1 MKNKTLKY
9 IVLASFALTPVFVF
23 AAPLDGL
30 RGLLVE
36 FSKFIN
42 LFIQIIFGLAMI
54 YFFWGLSQFILHSS
68 DPKKLA
74 EGRSKMVWG
83 IVAIFV
89 FLSIY
94 GIIYFIGNT
103 LGIGVGGNINP
114 SSGIITPGS
123 TSGGSGG
130 NPCPALYC

>member
-1 MKNKTLKY
+1 MKNKILKY
-9 IVLASFALTPVFVF
+9 ISLITTVLTPAFAY

-30 RGLLVE
+30 KGLLIT
-36 FSKFIN
+36 FGGFIN
-42 LFIQIIFGLAMI
+42 ILIRIIFGLAMI
-54 YFFWGLSQFILHSS
+54 YFFWGLSQFILHSG

-94 GIIYFIGNT
+94 GIIYFIGNI
-103 LGIGVGGNINP
+103 LGINIGGGFNATT
-114 SSGIITPGS
+114 GIIT
-123 TSGGSGG
+123 
-130 NPCPALYC
+130 NP